1 MDIIF
6 KEAADMKDKYISKR
20 KRFWAEID
28 INAAENNYEI
38 IRSKL
43 SEGTKLCCVVKANA
57 YGHGAVYLSKLYE
70 KLGADFFAVSNI
82 EEAMQL
88 RNNGIRT
95 PILIL
100 GKASLPVCSIID
112 FKPL

>member
-1 MDIIF
+1 
-6 KEAADMKDKYISKR
+6 MKDKYISKR

-28 INAAENNYEI
+28 MNAAENNFKI
-38 IRSKL
+38 IKSKL
-43 SEGTKLCCVVKANA
+43 REGTKLCCVVKANA

-88 RNNGIRT
+88 RNNGIST

-100 GKASLPVCSIID
+100 GYTPTSCASILDRKSVV
-112 FKPL
+112 